1 MIEFAEHLNF
11 DDYTRELALESYTE
25 LLDLLD
31 FMRLPE
37 VLRRQAGVLMNL
49 VTVVLT
55 GFHVWKAKVAWNPCS
70 HDVFI
75 FLSETNVRNSFNFY
89 DRLHNNVRK
98 CIVVVKNA
106 YFKKHFLSY

>member
-55 GFHVWKAKVAWNPCS
+55 RFHVWKAKVAWNPCS

-98 CIVVVKNA
+98 C
-106 YFKKHFLSY
+106 L